1 MVSQNPSVVV
11 QNMFSITPKPLNA
24 INVVLGSLI
33 DKFLGVIDHQMLTKA
48 LQRLIASLLGS
59 SGIRIVNRALAG
71 MVLDMGH
78 EGPRRDRL
86 HDLAPISRADPAIA
100 LQQTKND
107 AFAYSTT
114 ASLPLPCAPKVGLI
128 HLNLTRELGAFQ
140 FCRMKEHQPQP
151 LIHPGNGLGIQA
163 QITGQSISRLLLIK
177 ALQDGNLAAQL
188 REAFLLTAEH
198 AFDIATRGLYRLK
211 RTTKNT
217 LATIQKVGRTTKN
230 RMSPNNHQHLQGY
243 NGYEMS

>member
-1 MVSQNPSVVV
+1 MVPRNPSVVV
-11 QNMFSITPKPLNA
+11 QNMFSITPKLLNA

-48 LQRLIASLLGS
+48 LQRLIASVLGS

-71 MVLDMGH
+71 VVLDMGH

-86 HDLAPISRADPAIA
+86 HDLGIDPAIA
-100 LQQTKND
+100 LQQAKND
-107 AFAYSTT
+107 AFASRTT
-114 ASLPLPCAPKVGLI
+114 ASLSLPCTPKVGLI
-128 HLNLTRELGAFQ
+128 HLNLTRELGAFG

-151 LIHPGNGLGIQA
+151 LTHPGNGLVIQA
-163 QITGQSISRLLLIK
+163 QITSQSISRLLLIK

-198 AFDIATRGLYRLK
+198 AFEIATRGLCRLK

-217 LATIQKVGRTTKN
+217 LATIQKKLVAQLKTV
-230 RMSPNNHQHLQGY
+230 
-243 NGYEMS
+243 

>member
-1 MVSQNPSVVV
+1 MVPRNTSVVV
-11 QNMFSITPKPLNA
+11 QNMLSITPKPLNA
-24 INVVLGSLI
+24 VNVVLGSLI

-48 LQRLIASLLGS
+48 LQRLITAKGV
-59 SGIRIVNRALAG
+59 RIVNRALAG

-78 EGPRRDRL
+78 EGLRRDRL
-86 HDLAPISRADPAIA
+86 HHLRIDPAVP
-100 LQQTKND
+100 LQQAKND
-107 AFAYSTT
+107 AFASSTT
-114 ASLPLPCAPKVGLI
+114 AALPLPCTPKVGLI

-140 FCRMKEHQPQP
+140 FCRMKEHHPQP

-163 QITGQSISRLLLIK
+163 QITGQSIGRLLLIK

-188 REAFLLTAEH
+188 REAFLFTAKH
-198 AFDIATRGLYRLK
+198 AFNIATRGLYRLK

-230 RMSPNNHQHLQGY
+230 RMSPNNHKYLQGY
-243 NGYEMS
+243 NGYETP